1 MIERRAGWVAMLTL
15 AACAGQQVPPA
26 PPPAAEK
33 TAEPKVA
40 SAPSPAAP
48 ATPAPQPA
56 PVETAMNYDEAVI
69 AEVELCSTCHS
80 AELIQDSR
88 IAEAGWKAEIT
99 KMRNW
104 GAAVTEDKATPFAL
118 WFVGHYPAAQAGPP
132 PRTITAREAIAA
144 VAPESGARAIR
155 GDKRA
160 GAATYTKDCASCH
173 GADAQGTG
181 SGPVLIEAPVLYQP
195 QRFATLTKQGKGRMP
210 AFDVLQKDDINN
222 LIAYLRDLR

>member
-1 MIERRAGWVAMLTL
+1 MIPRWAGWAAMLAL
-15 AACAGQQVPPA
+15 AACAGQQVSPTPP
-26 PPPAAEK
+26 AEK
-33 TAEPKVA
+33 TPEPKVA
-40 SAPSPAAP
+40 STPP
-48 ATPAPQPA
+48 TPAPQPA
-56 PVETAMNYDEAVI
+56 PVATAMNYDEAVI

-88 IAEAGWKAEIT
+88 IGEAGWKAEIT

-104 GAAVTEDKATPFAL
+104 GATVAEDNATPFAL

-132 PRTITAREAIAA
+132 PRIVTAKEAIAA
-144 VAPESGARAIR
+144 VAPESDGRAIR

-181 SGPVLIEAPVLYQP
+181 GGPVLIEAPVLYQP